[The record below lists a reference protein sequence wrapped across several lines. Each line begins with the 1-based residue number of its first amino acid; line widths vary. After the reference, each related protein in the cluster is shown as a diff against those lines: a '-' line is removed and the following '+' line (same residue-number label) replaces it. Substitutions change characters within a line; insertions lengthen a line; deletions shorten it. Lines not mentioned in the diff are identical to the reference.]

1 MLFNKKSHIFNS
13 HNYIKMKKLQLT
25 LILLFS
31 TLTTQAQYLPNFST
45 MSFYNQN
52 SGLSDLHFDDDWTR
66 DTNSIILSNSVIR
79 VSIANGTTHY
89 VQTGLLNLKKDDVIS
104 FDHRISNSSG
114 SGTLTVSYIDNSNN
128 EQVIKTL
135 TYSSANTNNM
145 TDTVKVLNDVT
156 RRFRFTFTKLGGNN
170 QVRFEISSFSAIGLV
185 PLPVK
190 PTIDKPKQA
199 IEVVEDEVLVYNLFG
214 VCIYEG
220 YLSEFYKIAN
230 KGEVYFT
237 NKKKFIVY

>member
-1 MLFNKKSHIFNS
+1 
-13 HNYIKMKKLQLT
+13 MKKLQLT

-66 DTNSIILSNSVIR
+66 DTNSIILDNSVIKIP
-79 VSIANGTTHY
+79 IANGTTHY
-89 VQTGLLNLKKDDVIS
+89 VQTGLLNLKKDDIIS

-145 TDTVKVLNDVT
+145 TDTVKVLNNIT
-156 RRFRFTFTKLGGNN
+156 RRFRFTFTKSGGNN
-170 QVRFEISSFSAIGLV
+170 QVRFEISSFSAYN
-185 PLPVK
+185 PTALPYN
-190 PTIDKPKQA
+190 PTIKSYENTA
-199 IEVVEDEVLVYNLFG
+199 EVIEDEVSIYNVFG
-214 VCIYEG
+214 VCVYQG
-220 YLSEFYKIAN
+220 YLSEFYKIGN
-230 KGEVYFT
+230 KGEMYFT
-237 NKKKFIVY
+237 NKTKFIIQ

>member
-1 MLFNKKSHIFNS
+1 
-13 HNYIKMKKLQLT
+13 MKKLQLT

-52 SGLSDLHFDDDWTR
+52 SGLSDLHFNDDWTR

-79 VSIANGTTHY
+79 IPIANGTTHY
-89 VQTGLLNLKKDDVIS
+89 VQTGLLNLKKDDIIS

-135 TYSSANTNNM
+135 TYNSANNSNM
-145 TDTVKVLNDVT
+145 TDTVKILSDVS
-156 RRFRFTFTKLGGNN
+156 RRFRFTFTKSGGNN
-170 QVRFEISSFSAIGLV
+170 QVRFEISSFSVFNPIVLSYN
-185 PLPVK
+185 
-190 PTIDKPKQA
+190 PTIKSYKNTADV
-199 IEVVEDEVLVYNLFG
+199 IEDEVSIYNMFG
-214 VCIYEG
+214 VCVYQG
-220 YLSEFYKIAN
+220 YLSEFYKIGN
-230 KGEVYFT
+230 KGEMYFT
-237 NKKKFIVY
+237 NKTKFIIQ